1 MQVQYSFKHM
11 KASQALKSYIEDRLH
26 AIINRYVTKLVD
38 TKVIFSVEKKQHI
51 ASCIVR
57 GGDGFS
63 IQVDHVD
70 QDMYKTVDHMLDK
83 LKSQLKR
90 KKEKLKDHRPIPI
103 EVEEEPEQE
112 QD

>member
-26 AIINRYVTKLVD
+26 AVISRYVTKLVD
-38 TKVIFSVEKKQHI
+38 TKVTFSVEKKQHI

-70 QDMYKTVDHMLDK
+70 QDMYKAVDHMLDK
-83 LKSQLKR
+83 LKTQLKKR
-90 KKEKLKDHRPIPI
+90 
-103 EVEEEPEQE
+103 EVKRS
-112 QD
+112 